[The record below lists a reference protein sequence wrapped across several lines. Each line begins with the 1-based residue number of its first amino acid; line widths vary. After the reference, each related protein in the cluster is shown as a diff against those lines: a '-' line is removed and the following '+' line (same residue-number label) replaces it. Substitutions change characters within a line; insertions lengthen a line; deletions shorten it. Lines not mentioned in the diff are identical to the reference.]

1 MILGHTR
8 NGKEGDSG
16 SFESLL
22 GQEGNILDKIRHIQ
36 RLNNTKMFFN
46 CAYTDLLSIDITS
59 PELKN

>member
-1 MILGHTR
+1 MK
-8 NGKEGDSG
+8 NCKEGDSG

-22 GQEGNILDKIRHIQ
+22 GQEGGNLDKIRHIE
-36 RLNNTKMFFN
+36 RLYNTKMFLR